1 MDDGS
6 RAVGEYAVRR
16 EDKPLVGQSLLEKNE
31 QRKRGRKEDVSEMIF
46 IMYALSVSHVTLAL
60 ALQSVV
66 GFIQE
71 CPRRRCWWT
80 C

>member
-46 IMYALSVSHVTLAL
+46 IMYELSL
-60 ALQSVV
+60 
-66 GFIQE
+66 
-71 CPRRRCWWT
+71 
-80 C
+80 